1 MRTPRTIAA
10 EAQAHADQ
18 AAAAAV
24 PISQATITD
33 LSIEFM
39 TSLAAILPADPE
51 PEADPVA

>member
-24 PISQATITD
+24 PIDHAAITA
-33 LSIEFM
+33 LSVEFM
-39 TSLAAILPADPE
+39 SSLAAILPADPE
-51 PEADPVA
+51 PEADPAA